1 MTNTAKRYIVE
12 TQKITDNISVIREK
26 AGEAMVYAV
35 VKCDGYGTGCRNL
48 TRVCAENGLR
58 RFAVTEVR
66 EAQSVVAETVPEE
79 LLMLTSVT
87 SLEDVHALA
96 QCGAA
101 FTVASFADAQLL
113 SDYCA
118 QQGKPLCA
126 HIKIDTGMGRRGFLP
141 EQTEQVISLYYRFPE
156 IHFTG
161 IYTHFGH
168 AFDPKATR
176 EQYGRFCAVLA
187 ALEKEGINPGVRHCC
202 NSVSTF
208 HHPEMALDAVRVGSA
223 LLGRILG
230 GSKFGLQRTGM
241 CHASI
246 ECVRELPKG
255 ATIGYGGIYRTK
267 KPTRVALCSVGGHNG
282 FGLSLKPGLQSTD
295 TGLLDL
301 LAIIRNRL
309 TKRDVPTVQIG
320 GKRCNV
326 LGCICSEAVM
336 IDVTGVP
343 CEAGDTAL
351 FDINPLMLCDMEV
364 EYV

>member
-1 MTNTAKRYIVE
+1 MENTAKKYIVE
-12 TQKITDNISVIREK
+12 TAKIAHNISVIRQR

-35 VKCDGYGTGCRNL
+35 VKCDGYGTGCANL

-66 EAQSVVAETVPEE
+66 EAQCVVQETAPEE

-87 SLEDVHALA
+87 SMADVDALA
-96 QCGAA
+96 QCDAT
-101 FTVASFADAQLL
+101 FTVASLADAQLL
-113 SDYCA
+113 SAYCA
-118 QQGKPLCA
+118 EQNRPLCA

-141 EQTEQVISLYYRFPE
+141 EQTEQIIALYYRFPE

-168 AFDPKATR
+168 AFDPKATK
-176 EQYGRFCAVLA
+176 EQYDKFLSVLS
-187 ALEKEGINPGVRHCC
+187 ALDAEGINPGVRHCC

-208 HHPEMALDAVRVGSA
+208 HHPEMALDAVRAGSS

-230 GSKFGLQRTGM
+230 GGKYDLQRTGM
-241 CHASI
+241 CQASI
-246 ECVRELPKG
+246 ECVRTLPKG
-255 ATIGYGGIYRTK
+255 ATVGYGGIYCTK
-267 KPTRVALCSVGGHNG
+267 KETKVALCSVGGHNG
-282 FGLSLKPGLQSTD
+282 FGLALKPGLQSTG

-309 TKRDVPTVQIG
+309 TGRDVPTVTIG
-320 GKRCNV
+320 GKACRV

-343 CEAGDTAL
+343 CEAGDMAL
-351 FDINPLMLCDMEV
+351 FDINPLMRNDMQV